1 VIRLTVETGTLTAV
15 AATIDLIFF
24 LTVHNG
30 LHQVSGVI
38 LGKLYTNT
46 LLVIFNNR
54 MIMVNK
60 GLYQSDVVSALG
72 FNLPPGMTGTTDVE
86 VGGSAMAL
94 TDTQFSERYPS
105 ALASVEGGK

>member
-1 VIRLTVETGTLTAV
+1 VIRLTVETGTVTAV

-54 MIMVNK
+54 MIMANK
-60 GLYQSDVVSALG
+60 GLLQSEVISGMG
-72 FNLPPGMTGTTDVE
+72 FHAPPHNSTDTADTTDFE
-86 VGGSAMAL
+86 GGRGMMIL
-94 TDTQFSERYPS
+94 TETQFSGSPS
-105 ALASVEGGK
+105 IGDRK